1 MRKLALAAVAA
12 TVTAATLFA
21 PAVASA
27 TPARGVTAT
36 VLSQWTAGHT
46 DYVLRKI
53 TIAPGSSDSPGTT
66 GWHTHEGNLYG
77 RVLEGTLTHYKSDC
91 SVDGVY
97 HQGDSIMEPAG
108 ADHVHEGR
116 NEGTTPMVLEV
127 LYVLPHGAPLAD
139 DAPNPGCSFD

>member
-1 MRKLALAAVAA
+1 MRKFALAAVAGVA
-12 TVTAATLFA
+12 ALTALFT

-27 TPARGVTAT
+27 TPGRGVSAT
-36 VLSQWTAGHT
+36 VIAQWTVGNT

-53 TIAPGSSDSPGTT
+53 TIAPGSPASPGTT
-66 GWHTHEGNLYG
+66 GWHSHEGNLYG
-77 RVLEGTLTHYKSDC
+77 KVLSGTLTHYKSDC

-97 HQGDSIMEPAG
+97 NKGDSIMEPAG

-127 LYVLPHGAPLAD
+127 LYVLPHGAPLSD